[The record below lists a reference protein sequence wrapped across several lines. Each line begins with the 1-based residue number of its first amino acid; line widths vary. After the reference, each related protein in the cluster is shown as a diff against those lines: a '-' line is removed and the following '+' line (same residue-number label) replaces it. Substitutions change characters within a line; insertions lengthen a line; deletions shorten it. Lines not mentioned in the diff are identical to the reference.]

1 MEKKAL
7 FNLIGQACQLDMDK
21 TYFVTKDLHEA
32 KYQFSINKCIGV
44 DVNKY
49 NGSLD
54 FIEYSNERK
63 IFKRTLKNTIQ
74 MRSAKH

>member
-32 KYQFSINKCIGV
+32 KYQFSINKRVGV

-49 NGSLD
+49 ND
-54 FIEYSNERK
+54 FQ
-63 IFKRTLKNTIQ
+63 TLLNTR
-74 MRSAKH
+74 MRGRYL

>member
-21 TYFVTKDLHEA
+21 TYFVTKDLHDA
-32 KYQFSINKCIGV
+32 KYQFSINKRVGV

-49 NGSLD
+49 ND
-54 FIEYSNERK
+54 F
-63 IFKRTLKNTIQ
+63 
-74 MRSAKH
+74 